1 MFNNY
6 RKFGKFDIG
15 SDIQNTTFSEKLD
28 KNNWTQ
34 KNGLSHPG
42 IEDEEANP
50 GWVQLRYFYVGTH
63 KSVFFSKKVVAWFEK
78 LGLLCVAADTKSW
91 SLASRNAAIPP

>member
-28 KNNWTQ
+28 KNNWTS
-34 KNGLSHPG
+34 KIGLHGFLAVWDSPKCAH
-42 IEDEEANP
+42 N
-50 GWVQLRYFYVGTH
+50 RTH
-63 KSVFFSKKVVAWFEK
+63 KSAHKPYIFEPEK
-78 LGLLCVAADTKSW
+78 PYISVQIVYG
-91 SLASRNAAIPP
+91 

>member
-63 KSVFFSKKVVAWFEK
+63 KSVFFSKKVVVNYHSSPQQDDT
-78 LGLLCVAADTKSW
+78 VA
-91 SLASRNAAIPP
+91 LARIE